1 MTQWQYI
8 PDQHCYSA
16 IRGQYG
22 LRVQKR
28 SGAWQ
33 WFAERLAIE
42 GGCEIISGSSDT
54 RQQSQAAAIDAAD
67 RSRASNGIH

>member
-8 PDQHCYSA
+8 PDQHCYSTL
-16 IRGQYG
+16 RGQFG

-28 SGAWQ
+28 NGVWQ

-42 GGCEIISGSSDT
+42 GGCEIIAGSSET
-54 RQQSQAAAIDAAD
+54 RAEAQAAAIDAAD
-67 RSRASNGIH
+67 RSGDT

>member
-1 MTQWQYI
+1 MTQWKYI

-16 IRGQYG
+16 LRGHFG

-28 SGAWQ
+28 DGVWQ

-42 GGCEIISGSSDT
+42 GGCKFIAGSSNT
-54 RQQSQAAAIDAAD
+54 RPEAQSAAIDAAD
-67 RSRASNGIH
+67 RSGDT

>member
-16 IRGQYG
+16 LRGQFG

-28 SGAWQ
+28 NGAWQ
-33 WFAERLAIE
+33 WFAERLTIE
-42 GGCEIISGSSDT
+42 GGCKIISGSSET
-54 RQQSQAAAIDAAD
+54 RAAALLAAIDAVD
-67 RSRASNGIH
+67 RSEDK